1 MSQPFSSSEST
12 SSREEGSFSETPRF
26 IGAEEKRRLI
36 FAHSTSRVSRDP
48 VQRTTMWIGL
58 AVAVIAIAG
67 GWWVW
72 AGAKVQT
79 SISKN
84 SESYRKMT
92 AVFDDF
98 TKGVKNNPVVQA
110 SQAVTSENNSSTF
123 SEVLKAVL
131 EGEKKKYDRD
141 DLLAPGPASLAP
153 HATSTNSVE
162 PDGDQKKPFVDL
174 DTTGLIPE

>member
-1 MSQPFSSSEST
+1 MFRSPSSSEPK
-12 SSREEGSFSETPRF
+12 SSQEEGSFSETPRF
-26 IGAEEKRRLI
+26 IGSEEKRRLI
-36 FAHSTSRVSRDP
+36 LSHSTSRVSKDP

-58 AVAVIAIAG
+58 VVAIVSIAG

-72 AGAKVQT
+72 TGARVQS

-92 AVFDDF
+92 KAFDEF

-110 SQAVTSENNSSTF
+110 SQVAASENSSSTF

-131 EGEKKKYDRD
+131 EGEQKKYDRD
-141 DLLAPGPASLAP
+141 DLLAPGPASLTP
-153 HATSTNSVE
+153 HATSTNPVE
-162 PDGDQKKPFVDL
+162 SDEDQKKPFVDL